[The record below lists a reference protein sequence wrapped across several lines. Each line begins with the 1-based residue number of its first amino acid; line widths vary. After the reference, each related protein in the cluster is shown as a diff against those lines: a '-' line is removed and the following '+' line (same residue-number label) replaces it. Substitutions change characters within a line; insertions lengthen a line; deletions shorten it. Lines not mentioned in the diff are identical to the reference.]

1 MKFYKLLLEIA
12 METSTRKTD
21 LSKWLK
27 VQRELLEKLIE
38 KGELDRKDVKTFIEF
53 GQFFFDFVDE
63 HHRSPTLKE
72 VEEAL
77 NLGVYRER

>member
-1 MKFYKLLLEIA
+1 MKFYNLLMEIA
-12 METSTRKTD
+12 METSVRKTD
-21 LSKWLK
+21 LHKWLK

-38 KGELDRKDVKTFIEF
+38 KNKLDRKDVRKFIEF

-63 HHRSPTLKE
+63 KHRSPTLRE

-77 NLGVYRER
+77 GL